1 MISQV
6 LREWRN
12 WQTRDLEVVMN
23 FSCGFKSHL
32 SYTRD
37 HFLRRSLLATLILW
51 LNHNKKVLRMIH
63 SLEICLKSFTVQD
76 LSHSIQQILGCCPKT
91 WTLRLIPLPNHR
103 RVFTVLRSPHIDKKS
118 REQFQL
124 TTHKTKLEFSISS
137 ADAASR
143 REVLACL
150 EAIKQLSS
158 PGVQIQVQILAS
170 TAL

>member
-1 MISQV
+1 
-6 LREWRN
+6 
-12 WQTRDLEVVMN
+12 
-23 FSCGFKSHL
+23 
-32 SYTRD
+32 
-37 HFLRRSLLATLILW
+37 
-51 LNHNKKVLRMIH
+51 MIH

-76 LSHSIQQILGCCPKT
+76 LSHSVRQIVGCCPKT

-124 TTHKTKLEFSISS
+124 ITHKTKLEFAISSGSSSS
-137 ADAASR
+137 ADTGSR
-143 REVLACL
+143 LEVLACL

>member
-1 MISQV
+1 
-6 LREWRN
+6 
-12 WQTRDLEVVMN
+12 
-23 FSCGFKSHL
+23 
-32 SYTRD
+32 
-37 HFLRRSLLATLILW
+37 
-51 LNHNKKVLRMIH
+51 MIH

-91 WTLRLIPLPNHR
+91 WTLRLIPFPNHR
-103 RVFTVLRSPHIDKKS
+103 RIFTVLRSPHIDKKS

-137 ADAASR
+137 AASH

-150 EAIKQLSS
+150 EAVKQLSS